1 MKRKIS
7 YILDLLKWLIIKI
20 DLIIEKI
27 EKRIPFARLVL
38 NFLLNFFN

>member
-7 YILDLLKWLIIKI
+7 YILDLLKWHIIKI

-27 EKRIPFARLVL
+27 EKRIPPARLVL
-38 NFLLNFFN
+38 NFLLNS